1 MEYGV
6 DKAFD
11 GQNSPYS
18 TATDGWDGLE
28 AQVARHAFDGELG
41 AGYGMDHGERAV
53 DHIVSDTQKYS
64 STRHTLPQMCKA
76 PRERMLARRLGA
88 WTFI

>member
-1 MEYGV
+1 MTAKTVCISPQLMGGME
-6 DKAFD
+6 
-11 GQNSPYS
+11 
-18 TATDGWDGLE
+18 LE
-28 AQVARHAFDGELG
+28 AQVGSHAFDGEIG
-41 AGYGMDHGERAV
+41 ARYGMDHGERAV